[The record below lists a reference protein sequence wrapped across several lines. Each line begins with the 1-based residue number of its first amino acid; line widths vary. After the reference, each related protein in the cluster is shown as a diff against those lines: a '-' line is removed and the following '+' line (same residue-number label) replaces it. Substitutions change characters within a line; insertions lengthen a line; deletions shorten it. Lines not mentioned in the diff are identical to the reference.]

1 MGQSKEQ
8 SKLVFESRDEDTNA
22 VEVEVF
28 VVKEN
33 NQIKYFVSN
42 DQVEAEA
49 RIAFDA
55 FFKGN
60 FAAVILL
67 SLIKAYGFKS
77 FEE

>member
-1 MGQSKEQ
+1 MEQ
-8 SKLVFESRDEDTNA
+8 SKLVFESRNKDTNA

-28 VVKEN
+28 VVKQD

-42 DQVEAEA
+42 DPSEAET

-55 FFKGN
+55 FIKGN
-60 FAAVILL
+60 FAAVMLL
-67 SLIKAYGFKS
+67 SLIARYGFKS

>member
-1 MGQSKEQ
+1 MEQ
-8 SKLVFESRDEDTNA
+8 SKLVFESRNEDTNA

-28 VVKEN
+28 VVKQD

-42 DQVEAEA
+42 NSSEAET

-55 FFKGN
+55 FIKGN
-60 FAAVILL
+60 FEAIILL
-67 SLIKAYGFKS
+67 SLIRRYGFKS